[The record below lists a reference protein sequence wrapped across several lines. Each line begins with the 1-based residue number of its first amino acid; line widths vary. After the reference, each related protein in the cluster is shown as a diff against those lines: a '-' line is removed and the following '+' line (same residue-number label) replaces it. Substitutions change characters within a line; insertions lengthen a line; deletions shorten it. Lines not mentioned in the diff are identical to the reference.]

1 MDYLIIIVISYLLG
15 SIPFG
20 LILTKLFLKKDIRNI
35 GSGNIGAT
43 NVLRS
48 GNKLLGYSTLVLDI
62 LKAILP
68 VIYVKF
74 NYPDLI
80 YISSLSVFLGHVFP
94 IWLKFRGGKGVAT
107 YVGILFSINIF
118 YGLIFGFTWI
128 IIFLWSKYSSVSSL
142 LGSIS
147 IPLYLIIDASY
158 YSVYNE
164 LVVYN
169 NKSQIIFFSIMF
181 VLIFY
186 THRENIKRLKN
197 KEENKAKIF

>member
-1 MDYLIIIVISYLLG
+1 MDYLIIIVTSYLLG

-20 LILTKLFLKKDIRNI
+20 LILTKLFLNKDIRNI

-48 GNKLLGYSTLVLDI
+48 GNKLIGYSTLLLDI

-68 VIYVKF
+68 VLYVKF
-74 NYPDLI
+74 YYPDFI

-94 IWLKFRGGKGVAT
+94 IWLKFNGGKGVAT
-107 YVGILFSINIF
+107 YVGILFCINLI
-118 YGLIFGFTWI
+118 YGLVFGITWI
-128 IIFLWSKYSSVSSL
+128 IIFLVSKYSSLSSL

-147 IPLYLIIDASY
+147 IPVYLFFVNGD
-158 YSVYNE
+158 
-164 LVVYN
+164 
-169 NKSQIIFFSIMF
+169 QIIFFIIMF

-197 KEENKAKIF
+197 KEESKTKIY